1 MLKKTIK
8 KTYQVACEAM
18 RQKQYQ
24 KARFY
29 FDEVRQSE
37 PTYRSVNYFLAKCA
51 FVLNEAEEN
60 IYPLVKAHLATETTK
75 NREAAYQLALKTAV
89 KFKNETQLAEFL
101 EQAKIDAVTKLE
113 PFAEILTK

>member
-1 MLKKTIK
+1 
-8 KTYQVACEAM
+8 M

-75 NREAAYQLALKTAV
+75 NREVTLSV
-89 KFKNETQLAEFL
+89 SFKNGGQ
-101 EQAKIDAVTKLE
+101 V
-113 PFAEILTK
+113 